1 MFHEIPEKKNQI
13 ATDLMS
19 CVAEI
24 HEIDEVLMISRNVTF
39 DAILCG
45 DAISSERWNTCT
57 IIASIIGVELC
68 HNFLSSGKIER
79 IVQLVIATILDNWIV
94 VEWFLMQKCS
104 NTVIYPFTWSRVV
117 WTDSYWIAILNANSV
132 FFGRNFMGAVCGWSK
147 ADTII
152 NTFLVCFHFISDFCH
167 CNLKKLIFF
176 HLLRICCWCCCCLSC
191 DND

>member
-1 MFHEIPEKKNQI
+1 MRSSFESETKLCVFLHQNCFMKFQKKNRI

-68 HNFLSSGKIER
+68 HNFLGSGKIER

-132 FFGRNFMGAVCGWSK
+132 FLAETSWAPSVVDQRR
-147 ADTII
+147 TQ
-152 NTFLVCFHFISDFCH
+152 
-167 CNLKKLIFF
+167 
-176 HLLRICCWCCCCLSC
+176 LLTPF
-191 DND
+191 